1 LIFIK
6 NYDIIYIEIRKG
18 IKKNMNDFQ
27 IEDYIALYG
36 IPNVEELM
44 EECNYGEEERYEN
57 VQKES

>member
-1 LIFIK
+1 
-6 NYDIIYIEIRKG
+6 
-18 IKKNMNDFQ
+18 MNDFQ

-44 EECNYGEEERYEN
+44 EECYGEEERYED

>member
-1 LIFIK
+1 
-6 NYDIIYIEIRKG
+6 
-18 IKKNMNDFQ
+18 MNDFQ

-44 EECNYGEEERYEN
+44 EECNCGEEERYEN

>member
-1 LIFIK
+1 
-6 NYDIIYIEIRKG
+6 
-18 IKKNMNDFQ
+18 MNDFQ

-36 IPNVEELM
+36 IPNIEELM